1 MCQLL
6 YQDYS
11 RKTVQEHHIIY
22 GRGNRKLSEKYG
34 LKVYL
39 CYEHHEGSKEGV
51 HFNHENADL
60 LKQIAQRTFMK
71 TYPELDFMK
80 IFRKNNLTEESNVA
94 AVEPGIG
101 FREVSAGDMESME
114 I

>member
-80 IFRKNNLTEESNVA
+80 IFRKNNLPEESNVA
-94 AVEPGIG
+94 AVVPGTG
-101 FREVSAGDMESME
+101 FREVSAGDMENME
-114 I
+114 F